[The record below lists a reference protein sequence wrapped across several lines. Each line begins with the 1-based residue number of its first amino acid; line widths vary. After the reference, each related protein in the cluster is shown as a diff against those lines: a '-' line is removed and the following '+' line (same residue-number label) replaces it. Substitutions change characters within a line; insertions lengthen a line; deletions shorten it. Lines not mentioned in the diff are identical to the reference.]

1 MALFASK
8 PLEPEHYT
16 GSLMSISRGQKAPQA
31 YCAQDPP
38 SNVQVIDLTTQEV
51 SDSEDEDS
59 EPELCDVWELLWK
72 SRENAETRAQ
82 ETSIDANT
90 TTTTSE
96 LASQATL
103 DADMTGQ
110 VRQYHASNDEFIPI
124 DSLFEE
130 VRGNDNDL
138 ATNDLAVQA
147 ASDARTADQAFTT
160 ISSTDQIATATAGS
174 SNESVTMETPLSS
187 FPTHVVDMASSCP
200 TVDTTKH
207 SAEPIERKR
216 SLRKASTTDPDSTRP
231 LGGDALSKRPRR
243 EITKTWKARDADR
256 MVEPDDGNASG
267 YACPRQ
273 RLNWR
278 VKDLDSVHLAKD
290 GSIQC
295 TVIWEPTVVAKADLV
310 GAALHNRC
318 EELFKET
325 YGEDEWKKWLTTHC
339 ASKQRRR
346 KMGAK

>member
-1 MALFASK
+1 
-8 PLEPEHYT
+8 
-16 GSLMSISRGQKAPQA
+16 
-31 YCAQDPP
+31 
-38 SNVQVIDLTTQEV
+38 VQVIDLTTQEV

-59 EPELCDVWELLWK
+59 EPELSDVWELLWK
-72 SRENAETRAQ
+72 SRENAKTRAQ
-82 ETSIDANT
+82 EASIDANT

-110 VRQYHASNDEFIPI
+110 VRQYHASKEEFIPI

-130 VRGNDNDL
+130 VRGNDDNDL
-138 ATNDLAVQA
+138 ATNDIAVQA

-160 ISSTDQIATATAGS
+160 ISSTDQIVAEEILNVSGNEIHEDATATAGS
-174 SNESVTMETPLSS
+174 SNESVIMETPLSS
-187 FPTHVVDMASSCP
+187 FPTHVVDMTSSCP

-207 SAEPIERKR
+207 SAEPIQRKR

-256 MVEPDDGNASG
+256 MVEPDDGNAPG

-295 TVIWEPTVVAKADLV
+295 TVIWEPTVVAKTDLV

-325 YGEDEWKKWLTTHC
+325 YGQDEWKKWLTTHC
-339 ASKQRRR
+339 ASKRRGR